1 MGGWYNGGGDR
12 MRLRALLFLVAA
24 FAVSAQASDLAV
36 KERLSLPGR
45 GGKLS
50 GLAFSPDGRSL
61 VSAAGGESGSEVR
74 LWDLDGGRQKQAIA
88 APASLFLV
96 ALAADPKAAILSPLP
111 GVGGLRYWDMVT
123 GTQRALDVGMHGG
136 EVRALLSPEG
146 YRLLWDTEDRG
157 LKLFD
162 MRRLAAIKLESPCT
176 AAEAFAFSPDGLLAA
191 AACRDGDL
199 RVWDAVTG
207 ALAAQAPSGG
217 RTHALAFSPAGT
229 RLVLLRD
236 AGSRMELALWDF
248 SARKEEW
255 KSDAGAVAAANAV
268 AFSPDGRLLAH
279 SDAEGAVLFT
289 DARTGRPAGEAT
301 GWTQAGKPV
310 VIERLVFSP
319 EGESLAAGGSDGQIR
334 LYSVGPMKLSA
345 AAPPAATPPATRK
358 TQRARVRNLVKPSVS
373 RAAEAA
379 VLPLPPPAG
388 EGRGEGSFVIAYRW
402 ALIGVILA
410 VLAIGVLFLV
420 VRLVRQNKTAG

>member
-1 MGGWYNGGGDR
+1 
-12 MRLRALLFLVAA
+12 MRLRALLFLTAA
-24 FAVSAQASDLAV
+24 FAASAQAAEVAV
-36 KERLSLPGR
+36 KERLTLSGR

-111 GVGGLRYWDMVT
+111 GVGGLRYWDMAT
-123 GTQRALDVGMHGG
+123 GTQRALDVGLHRG

-146 YRLLWDTEDRG
+146 YRLLWDSEDRG
-157 LKLFD
+157 LSLFD
-162 MRRLAAIKLESPCT
+162 MRRLAAARLESSC
-176 AAEAFAFSPDGLLAA
+176 AATEAFAFSPDGLIVV
-191 AACRDGDL
+191 AACRDGSL

-217 RTHALAFSPAGT
+217 RMHALVFSPAGT
-229 RLVLLRD
+229 QLVFLRD
-236 AGSRMELALWDF
+236 GGSRMELALWDF

-289 DARTGRPAGEAT
+289 DARTGRRAGKAD
-301 GWTQAGKPV
+301 GWTQAGRPV

-319 EGESLAAGGSDGQIR
+319 EGDALAAGGRD
-334 LYSVGPMKLSA
+334 SVGPMKISAVAPPA
-345 AAPPAATPPATRK
+345 AAPPAARK
-358 TQRARVRNLVKPSVS
+358 TQRASGRPPAKLSLRVV
-373 RAAEAA
+373 
-379 VLPLPPPAG
+379 LPPPLWGRAGVGG
-388 EGRGEGSFVIAYRW
+388 EGKPPVSLSRVSGEGGGEGKFVVA
-402 ALIGVILA
+402 ALAALVIVALVLA
-410 VLAIGVLFLV
+410 VKVL
-420 VRLVRQNKTAG
+420 RQNKTAG